1 MREKKFILWQ
11 YMYAYVCI
19 VNYKNHTFSP
29 REGYLTLDS
38 KMIKTNKLLRLI
50 KENVKGLA
58 RVISDKEKK
67 IANLFLENYTPPAK
81 VKASKTTQ
89 IASGKSKTFFF
100 PFYLNNQ
107 PRRIASTLLMHTA
120 YHSGSGSYG
129 QLFRSFKL
137 ISIAKPSATGR
148 SAEFVSV
155 CLISCHFS
163 RRIKLYLQLFSS
175 TELRF

>member
-58 RVISDKEKK
+58 RVISDKEKLQ
-67 IANLFLENYTPPAK
+67 IYFW
-81 VKASKTTQ
+81 KTTHPLL
-89 IASGKSKTFFF
+89 KLK
-100 PFYLNNQ
+100 
-107 PRRIASTLLMHTA
+107 PR
-120 YHSGSGSYG
+120 
-129 QLFRSFKL
+129 K
-137 ISIAKPSATGR
+137 
-148 SAEFVSV
+148 
-155 CLISCHFS
+155 
-163 RRIKLYLQLFSS
+163 RRK
-175 TELRF
+175 

>member
-50 KENVKGLA
+50 KENVNGLT
-58 RVISDKEKK
+58 RVSSDKEKK

-81 VKASKTTQ
+81 ASKTTQ
-89 IASGKSKTFFF
+89 IASRKSKTFFF

-107 PRRIASTLLMHTA
+107 LRRIASTLLMRTA
-120 YHSGSGSYG
+120 YHPGSGSYG
-129 QLFRSFKL
+129 QLFRPFKL

-155 CLISCHFS
+155 CLIPCHLS
-163 RRIKLYLQLFSS
+163 LRIKLYLQLFSS